1 MLVQKNDIDDL
12 IAGSFQNDMRF
23 QKARDQSFQTYM
35 NKFRQTPQYIALFAD
50 NSQKA
55 SFKEM
60 AMGEIQKQI
69 DQVIKLFCCLNGRDE
84 FIISYSQ
91 LLADRLLN
99 KLSVNDEAEEEV
111 IKQLQVECGHN
122 IVSKIKTMF

>member
-1 MLVQKNDIDDL
+1 M
-12 IAGSFQNDMRF
+12 
-23 QKARDQSFQTYM
+23 
-35 NKFRQTPQYIALFAD
+35 
-50 NSQKA
+50 A
-55 SFKEM
+55 S
-60 AMGEIQKQI
+60 GDIQKQI

-84 FIISYSQ
+84 FILAYSQ

-99 KLSVNDEAEEEV
+99 KLSVNAEAEEEV

>member
-60 AMGEIQKQI
+60 AMGEI
-69 DQVIKLFCCLNGRDE
+69 
-84 FIISYSQ
+84 
-91 LLADRLLN
+91 
-99 KLSVNDEAEEEV
+99 
-111 IKQLQVECGHN
+111 
-122 IVSKIKTMF
+122 